1 MFRKEEF
8 FLTRMIT
15 DLNKINI
22 FWLSFLFLLF
32 CVTISIL
39 SVLHWN
45 FLGAEANVVV
55 LSNVDDFYFFLNDSP
70 PHEPPLQASTKPEI

>member
-1 MFRKEEF
+1 
-8 FLTRMIT
+8 MIT

-22 FWLSFLFLLF
+22 FWLRFLFLLF

-39 SVLHWN
+39 SLLHWN
-45 FLGAEANVVV
+45 FLEAEANVVV
-55 LSNVDDFYFFLNDSP
+55 FSNVDDIYFFLNDSP